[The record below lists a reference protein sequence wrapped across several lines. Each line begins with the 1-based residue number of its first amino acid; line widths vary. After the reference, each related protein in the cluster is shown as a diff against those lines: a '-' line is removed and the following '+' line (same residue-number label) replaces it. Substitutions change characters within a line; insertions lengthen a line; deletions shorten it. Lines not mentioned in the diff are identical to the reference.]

1 MDSSLQAIP
10 ASASTAATAR
20 VRFYSDDHF
29 VLFVQFCILGLT
41 RAPLAPCGIAD
52 VEVHSTEEEEDCG
65 GNEDGLEEIRL
76 EAVLLVAVGAST
88 NKATWQQRKVA

>member
-1 MDSSLQAIP
+1 MHPWLPAVLQT
-10 ASASTAATAR
+10 S
-20 VRFYSDDHF
+20 F
-29 VLFVQFCILGLT
+29 
-41 RAPLAPCGIAD
+41 AD